1 MTPITAM
8 SNERLLTMLPQASGV
23 LRERIET
30 VLRARL
36 AGTQIK
42 PMPCIAVTRDT
53 IRALTYVRGNY
64 SGARSAD
71 DGGVA

>member
-1 MTPITAM
+1 MTPITSM

-42 PMPCIAVTRDT
+42 PMPCIAVTDT
-53 IRALTYVRGNY
+53 IRALTYARGNY

>member
-1 MTPITAM
+1 MTPITSM

-42 PMPCIAVTRDT
+42 PMPCLQVEDT
-53 IRALTYVRGNY
+53 LRALTVQRGGYSATARDTEEVVR
-64 SGARSAD
+64 
-71 DGGVA
+71 